1 MAYIESERNQLVVK
15 DNELVRKARYN
26 LTVNQ
31 QKIIAYLIS
40 KIKPTDK
47 ELQKYEVSIQDFC
60 ELCGIDKTYF
70 YSEIKN
76 IVENLDNKTFWVET
90 NEKIFKFRWFSEVE
104 IIKGSGKVN
113 ITLNSNIKKYLIDLK
128 QNFTQYEL
136 YNILALKGKYSI
148 RLYEYFKSYSFMYE
162 KKIEIDELK
171 KVLQAEHYVNYK
183 DFRNRVLDRAVK
195 EINKY
200 TDIEVNYKTENKG
213 KKVVALI
220 FYIKKKEPLERYI
233 SYNNTIDKINKREK
247 QLKGQISLFDR
258 SKEEFYD

>member
-1 MAYIESERNQLVVK
+1 
-15 DNELVRKARYN
+15 
-26 LTVNQ
+26 
-31 QKIIAYLIS
+31 
-40 KIKPTDK
+40 
-47 ELQKYEVSIQDFC
+47 
-60 ELCGIDKTYF
+60 
-70 YSEIKN
+70 
-76 IVENLDNKTFWVET
+76 
-90 NEKIFKFRWFSEVE
+90 
-104 IIKGSGKVN
+104 
-113 ITLNSNIKKYLIDLK
+113 
-128 QNFTQYEL
+128 
-136 YNILALKGKYSI
+136 
-148 RLYEYFKSYSFMYE
+148 MYE